1 MKMTWKREEAVDV
14 EAIWDIGEVGAW
26 NDPTSEGV
34 EKRGVNLC
42 GADGWFTTPQGHMA
56 KPQYCKL

>member
-1 MKMTWKREEAVDV
+1 MIWKREEAVDV

-34 EKRGVNLC
+34 DKRGVNLC